1 MVDSNI
7 YNMDNTQ
14 IKNTIEHFKE
24 DGTEVRVRDI
34 AFTLLSKMFSDSK
47 TAYQCLFGTEGFDEY
62 VTDDMR
68 SKLEAYLTEQGYI
81 KSFSTDAETGGIT
94 FAENKHAMERMLMD
108 IQKDMEGGIIERKDG
123 YARMESIRTK
133 LNDKFKVEA
142 AEKDRMII
150 VEKKFSGICEYC
162 HHEIYVPSEEE
173 LMEKYGLIKK

>member
-1 MVDSNI
+1 
-7 YNMDNTQ
+7 MDNTQ

-47 TAYQCLFGTEGFDEY
+47 TAYQCLFGSDGFDEY

-68 SKLEAYLTEQGYI
+68 SKLETYLTEQGYI
-81 KSFSTDAETGGIT
+81 KSVSTDAETGGIT

-108 IQKDMEGGIIERKDG
+108 IQKDMEDGIIERKDG

-142 AEKDRMII
+142 AEKDRMIV
-150 VEKKFSGICEYC
+150 VERKYNSVCANC
-162 HHEIYVPSEEE
+162 HHEIYIPTEEE
-173 LMEKYGLIKK
+173 LIEKYGLVKKE